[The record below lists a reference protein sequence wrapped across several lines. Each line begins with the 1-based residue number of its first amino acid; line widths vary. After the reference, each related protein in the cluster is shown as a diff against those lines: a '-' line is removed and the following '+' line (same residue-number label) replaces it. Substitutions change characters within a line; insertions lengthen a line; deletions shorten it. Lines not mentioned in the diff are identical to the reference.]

1 MTNSV
6 DIPTKNAH
14 GAKVELFSTTSSFSP
29 RPGSGRF
36 VNEIPTHNI
45 PSFTTM
51 CSAATQQ
58 GRPQGVHYNLV
69 EEDEAEEC
77 DDEGRSRTFQSVPH
91 MWSPCL
97 ASMSNSSGGGLGFLT
112 PPQSSFEVPSQ
123 SVKLSSS
130 PEELLRQGGMLQRI
144 SSHSTVTTA
153 SSESDL
159 PKRLHVS
166 NIPFRFREPNLA
178 ALFIRF
184 GEVTESEIIY
194 NDRGS
199 KGFGFVTMA
208 RSEDAD
214 VAMKMLT
221 RTVVEGRVIEVNLAT
236 EKSQTVRPQVMHGEA
251 AMMWARKARLS
262 SPSLHCVQPL
272 KDEDVIAAQLKVAE
286 AQVEFLKLQLR
297 KCRL

>member
-6 DIPTKNAH
+6 DIPTKNSD
-14 GAKVELFSTTSSFSP
+14 GAKVGLFPISSSFSP

-36 VNEIPTHNI
+36 VNEIPTPNI

-51 CSAATQQ
+51 CAATTQQ
-58 GRPQGVHYNLV
+58 GRPNVHSKLV
-69 EEDEAEEC
+69 EEDEAEEY
-77 DDEGRSRTFQSVPH
+77 DGEGRSRTFQSVPR

-97 ASMSNSSGGGLGFLT
+97 ASMSGSSAGGLGFLT
-112 PPQSSFEVPSQ
+112 PPQSSYEVSSP

-144 SSHSTVTTA
+144 SSHSTATTA
-153 SSESDL
+153 SESDL

-251 AMMWARKARLS
+251 AMMWARKARLP
-262 SPSLHCVQPL
+262 SPSLHCAQPL

-297 KCRL
+297 KCRV

>member
-51 CSAATQQ
+51 CAAATQQ

-112 PPQSSFEVPSQ
+112 PPQSSFEVTAWCRSYFTKHILRLFDCYAITV
-123 SVKLSSS
+123 SGSLSISEAQQFPGGVATTGRDAAENLLAQHS
-130 PEELLRQGGMLQRI
+130 NHRLLRLGPSEAAPRVQHPFPLQR
-144 SSHSTVTTA
+144 A
-153 SSESDL
+153 
-159 PKRLHVS
+159 
-166 NIPFRFREPNLA
+166 
-178 ALFIRF
+178 
-184 GEVTESEIIY
+184 
-194 NDRGS
+194 
-199 KGFGFVTMA
+199 
-208 RSEDAD
+208 
-214 VAMKMLT
+214 
-221 RTVVEGRVIEVNLAT
+221 
-236 EKSQTVRPQVMHGEA
+236 Q
-251 AMMWARKARLS
+251 LS
-262 SPSLHCVQPL
+262 RSLHPVRRGHR
-272 KDEDVIAAQLKVAE
+272 VGNH
-286 AQVEFLKLQLR
+286 LQ
-297 KCRL
+297 